1 MKFNVNQQDLQQA
14 LNYCQGVIE
23 KRSTLPILS
32 NILLDVSNSKLII
45 TATDLDLI
53 FVHQLNNIEVLEE
66 GKTTTTSSI
75 MYDIVRKFSS
85 GKKINLSLTDISKL
99 QVESEKSIFNL
110 NCISATE
117 FPLTDENFN
126 ENEFVIKSKQLL
138 KLLNKCKFSVS
149 NDETRHYLSGIYF
162 HQTEVEDK
170 NYLTAVAT
178 DSHRMSISKI
188 RLDQKIDFEP
198 IILPK
203 KTIFQLCSLL
213 DSYDGDVKV
222 SNLKSKIKFELN
234 NSILIS
240 KLIDG
245 KFPNYIQVIPKNNQK
260 KLEIDLKLFLNS
272 VDRVAS
278 VSLDKKDG
286 VKFNLSKDILDLS
299 VNNTNSGDGKE
310 TLNVKFDHDLEI
322 SIEADQSYGN
332 GFLLP
337 LGPLRELPS
346 RLNQVDFKVYHTYT
360 ERNQNYTMKYVID
373 ELENPYHGVSI
384 KLCKW
389 ANEKV
394 IHAISAI
401 GSPKRFYNLLE
412 QSGFILANTTSLLDH
427 EHIPRSYFEET
438 KESTIFIT
446 EKDATKLKN
455 YSNPKIWVVKV
466 KMVLN
471 KPINKLI
478 EEKIA
483 PLVKPVC

>member
-1 MKFNVNQQDLQQA
+1 MRFSVNQQELQQA
-14 LNYCQGVIE
+14 LNFCQGVIE

-32 NILLDVSNSKLII
+32 NILLDAQKSNLTI

-53 FVHQLNNIEVLEE
+53 FIHQLNNVEVLEE
-66 GKTTTTSSI
+66 GQTTTRSSL
-75 MYDIVRKFSS
+75 MYDIVRKFSA
-85 GKKINLSLTDISKL
+85 GKKINLTLNDKSKL
-99 QVESEKSIFNL
+99 HLESEKSVFNL
-110 NCISATE
+110 NCISSSE
-117 FPLTDENFN
+117 FPLTEENFN
-126 ENEFVIKSKQLL
+126 QNEFMVKSKQLL
-138 KLLNKCKFSVS
+138 KLLNKCKFSIS

-188 RLDQKIDFEP
+188 RLDEKIEFDP

-286 VKFNLSKDILDLS
+286 VKFNLSNDTLNLS

-322 SIEADQSYGN
+322 SFN
-332 GFLLP
+332 
-337 LGPLRELPS
+337 S
-346 RLNQVDFKVYHTYT
+346 RYL
-360 ERNQNYTMKYVID
+360 ID
-373 ELENPYHGVSI
+373 VASQLDGDRVEIFFNDT
-384 KLCKW
+384 
-389 ANEKV
+389 
-394 IHAISAI
+394 
-401 GSPKRFYNLLE
+401 GSPAL
-412 QSGFILANTTSLLDH
+412 I
-427 EHIPRSYFEET
+427 
-438 KESTIFIT
+438 
-446 EKDATKLKN
+446 KDPGDFDSI
-455 YSNPKIWVVKV
+455 YVVMPMKG
-466 KMVLN
+466 
-471 KPINKLI
+471 
-478 EEKIA
+478 
-483 PLVKPVC
+483 